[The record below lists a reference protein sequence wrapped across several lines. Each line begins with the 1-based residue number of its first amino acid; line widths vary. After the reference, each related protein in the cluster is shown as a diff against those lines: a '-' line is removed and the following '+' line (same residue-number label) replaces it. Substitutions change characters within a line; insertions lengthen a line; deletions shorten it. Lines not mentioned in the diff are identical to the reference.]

1 MPELPEVETT
11 GRGVAAKLLNQKL
24 LRVEQRRKDLRAPMP
39 KGMADTLESQKLEA
53 VERRAKYLLLRF
65 SGEQT
70 LLIHLGMS
78 GRLVITAKDDGT
90 RDKHDHLVLHF
101 AKGMLRFND
110 ARRFGRVDMFS
121 TGSETMHPLLRHL
134 GPEPLGKGFTPQVL
148 AAALKGKKTAVK
160 LALLDQTIV
169 AGIGNIY
176 ACEAL
181 YYSGIAPTRA
191 AGSLKLAELSKLVPA
206 IKKVLNAAI
215 KAGGSSLRDYVQS
228 DGNLGYFQNEFAVY
242 DREEQPCPGC
252 TCATGVLRFT
262 QGGRSTFWCK
272 TKQR

>member
-24 LRVEQRRKDLRAPMP
+24 LRVEQRRANLRGPMP
-39 KGMADTLESQKLEA
+39 KDMPALEGHKLLA

-65 SGEQT
+65 SNQQT

-78 GRLVITAKDDGT
+78 GRLVISPRDDGS

-101 AKGMLRFND
+101 SKGVLRFND
-110 ARRFGRVDMFS
+110 ARRFGRVEMFA
-121 TGSETMHPLLRHL
+121 TGQENAQPVLKNL
-134 GPEPLGKGFTPQVL
+134 GPEPLEKAFTAKVL
-148 AAALKGKKTAVK
+148 GERLTGKKIAIK

-169 AGIGNIY
+169 AGLGNIY
-176 ACEAL
+176 VCEAL
-181 YYSGIAPTRA
+181 YLAGISPKRL
-191 AGSLKLAELSKLVPA
+191 AGSIKPTELEKLVPA

-242 DREEQPCPGC
+242 DREGQACPSC
-252 TCATGVLRFT
+252 TCSFGVERFS
-262 QGGRSTFWCK
+262 QGGRSTFWCRS
-272 TKQR
+272 KQK